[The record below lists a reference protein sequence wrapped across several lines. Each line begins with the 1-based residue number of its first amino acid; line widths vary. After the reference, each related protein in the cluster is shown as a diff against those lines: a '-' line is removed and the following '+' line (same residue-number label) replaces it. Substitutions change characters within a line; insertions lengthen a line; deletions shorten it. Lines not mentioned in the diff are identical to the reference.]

1 MDAIIP
7 QNLTPVTLPLSVGDV
22 QTVDVDGD
30 PFIVFRHAVDTLG
43 ISYSRQVKKLKER
56 SWSNCVVKATVAEDE
71 KIRDMLVVNVPT
83 FLMWLGGVNENRVAS
98 EVRPRLIAYQR
109 ETMDVVHAYWT
120 SGGAINPRAT
130 DAQVAEMRARLDDL
144 EHEWEILASEL
155 PDYSVR
161 DVAAMLCRDDGI
173 SIGQNTLFKLLR
185 QWGMVDR
192 KDRPYARF
200 KKQLVRRLGSEYR
213 DADGE
218 LRTGAS
224 QLRVTVAG
232 VRAIHR
238 RFARQAAH

>member
-7 QNLTPVTLPLSVGDV
+7 QTLTPVTLPLSVGNV

-30 PFIVFRHAVDTLG
+30 PYVVFRPAVTTLG
-43 ISYSRQVKKLKER
+43 LSHSRQVKKLKTR
-56 SWSNCVVKATVAEDE
+56 SWAVVAQRATTGSDG
-71 KIRDMLVVNVPT
+71 KTYNMDVVPVRT
-83 FLMWLGGVNENRVAS
+83 FLMWLGSIEENRVKES
-98 EVRPRLIAYQR
+98 VRPVLIAFQC
-109 ETMDVVHAYWT
+109 ETADAIERYWT

-130 DAQVAEMRARLDDL
+130 DVQIAEMRARLDDL

-173 SIGQNTLFKLLR
+173 SIGQNNLFKLLR

-238 RFARQAAH
+238 RFVRQAAH